1 MQPLLRLSLATFVLL
16 ALAACSGGQSSQPEA
31 TTTTNQT
38 TTSTTTTASTT
49 STVAETTTTTSGVT
63 STTAPASTTT
73 VDTTTTTTVATT
85 TTAAA
90 TTTTAAPATTTT
102 SPPAGR
108 QLTITIAGF
117 QYSGDMSGRVG
128 DTVRVVNNDLVA
140 HTWTAKNGAFDSGS
154 IGGGQDYFFTFN
166 QPGTFEFFCIPH
178 PGMVGTI
185 TITS

>member
-1 MQPLLRLSLATFVLL
+1 MQPLLRLSLATVVLL
-16 ALAACSGGQSSQPEA
+16 VFAACSSGQSSQPET

-38 TTSTTTTASTT
+38 TTTAVSTT
-49 STVAETTTTTSGVT
+49 STVAASTTTTIAVT
-63 STTAPASTTT
+63 STTVAASTTT
-73 VDTTTTTTVATT
+73 VDTTTTTIAATT

-90 TTTTAAPATTTT
+90 ATTTTVAPATTTT
-102 SPPAGR
+102 AQSAGR
-108 QLTITIAGF
+108 QLNITIAGF

-166 QPGTFEFFCIPH
+166 QPGTFEFFCEPH